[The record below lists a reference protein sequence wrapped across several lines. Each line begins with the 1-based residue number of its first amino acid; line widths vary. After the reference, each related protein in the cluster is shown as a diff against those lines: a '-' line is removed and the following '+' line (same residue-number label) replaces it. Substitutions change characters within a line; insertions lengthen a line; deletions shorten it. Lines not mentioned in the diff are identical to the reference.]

1 MFRLCVDKLENL
13 SFCLCCFWFWPSYV
27 KGHVGMALIIL
38 NHIYWKSYSKIL
50 NIYIFLFKIVF
61 SSQPSD
67 DESSSDETSHQPS
80 PAFRR
85 RRARKKT
92 VSSSESEERL
102 LPEQEAEPSK
112 ELCKRQFSSGLNK
125 CVILALV
132 IAISMGFGHFY
143 GKYLEICY
151 T

>member
-1 MFRLCVDKLENL
+1 
-13 SFCLCCFWFWPSYV
+13 
-27 KGHVGMALIIL
+27 MALIIL
-38 NHIYWKSYSKIL
+38 NQFTGIAFLKFLIF
-50 NIYIFLFKIVF
+50 IYIFLFKIVF

-67 DESSSDETSHQPS
+67 DESSSDETGHQSS
-80 PAFRR
+80 PTFRR

-92 VSSSESEERL
+92 LSSSESEERIL
-102 LPEQEAEPSK
+102 TEQETEPSK

-143 GKYLEICY
+143 GKYLKICY
-151 T
+151 KYTNGIL